1 MSLFGLGK
9 KRNEETNTSCCC
21 CKTSET
27 AEVSENRC
35 TEAAD
40 GICCIKVLGAGCKSC
55 HVQYE
60 NVKKAV
66 TEMGLDIEVEYITD
80 MEKVM
85 TYGVMSMPAIVVNEN
100 VASMGK
106 VLKTADV
113 AKLLRNFVMH

>member
-40 GICCIKVLGAGCKSC
+40 GICCIKVLGVGCKSC
-55 HVQYE
+55 HDRYGIGYDLRR
-60 NVKKAV
+60 N
-66 TEMGLDIEVEYITD
+66 EY
-80 MEKVM
+80 
-85 TYGVMSMPAIVVNEN
+85 A
-100 VASMGK
+100 
-106 VLKTADV
+106 
-113 AKLLRNFVMH
+113 RHCCQ